1 MKTTMYFVVE
11 NGNVLNFITDSE
23 TEIDRAKVKYGNI
36 FFNRTDAI
44 KFAQKPIE
52 KKSRH
57 LTEEEANELEIAQF
71 RFYLET
77 ENITGEQADRK
88 WRAFWSRYNKNH
100 WKERRLA
107 YGN

>member
-11 NGNVLNFITDSE
+11 NGNVLNFITDSQ
-23 TEIDRAKVKYGNI
+23 TDIDRAKVKYGNV

-44 KFAQKPIE
+44 KFAQIK
-52 KKSRH
+52 
-57 LTEEEANELEIAQF
+57 
-71 RFYLET
+71 FYLET

-88 WRAFWSRYNKNH
+88 WRAFWNRYNKNH
-100 WKERRLA
+100 WKERRMA

>member
-1 MKTTMYFVVE
+1 MKMYFAVE
-11 NGNVLNFITDSE
+11 NGKVLNFMTDSE
-23 TEIDRAKVKYGNI
+23 TEIDKARIKYGNV

-44 KFAQKPIE
+44 KFAQKPRE

-57 LTEEEANELEIAQF
+57 LTEEEVSELEIEQF
-71 RFYLET
+71 RFYLQS

-88 WRAFWSRYNKNH
+88 WRAFWNRFNKTH
-100 WKERRLA
+100 WKERRLS